1 MRDVFW
7 VLDYNFYISF
17 MSDVLKKRG
26 LSILSVL
33 VRVPVAVMNIMNKA
47 THGGKGSFGLYSY
60 QKAWYL
66 Q

>member
-1 MRDVFW
+1 
-7 VLDYNFYISF
+7 